1 MPKKL
6 IVLAVAVAGAVWA
19 WRRTQ
24 ADAAEQDLWA
34 EATDTVTPRKG

>member
-6 IVLAVAVAGAVWA
+6 IVLAIAVAGAVWA
-19 WRRTQ
+19 WRKTQ

-34 EATDTVTPRKG
+34 EATDPVTPRKA

>member
-6 IVLAVAVAGAVWA
+6 IVVAIAVAGAVWA

-34 EATDTVTPRKG
+34 EAADPVTPRKA

>member
-6 IVLAVAVAGAVWA
+6 IVFAVAVAGAVWA
-19 WRRTQ
+19 WRKTQ

-34 EATDTVTPRKG
+34 EATDPVAPRQG

>member
-6 IVLAVAVAGAVWA
+6 IVVAIAVAGAVWA
-19 WRRTQ
+19 WRKTQ

-34 EATDTVTPRKG
+34 EATDPVKPRKV

>member
-6 IVLAVAVAGAVWA
+6 IVLAIAVAGAVYA
-19 WRRTQ
+19 WRRSQ

-34 EATDTVTPRKG
+34 QATDSVAPRS